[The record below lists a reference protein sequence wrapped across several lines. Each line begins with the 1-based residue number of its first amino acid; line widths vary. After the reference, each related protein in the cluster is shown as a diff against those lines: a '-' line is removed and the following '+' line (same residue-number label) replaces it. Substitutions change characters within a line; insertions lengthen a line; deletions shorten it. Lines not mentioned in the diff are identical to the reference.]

1 MKEWR
6 SEGIR
11 KEGRVISLSSR
22 GILASGTAWSRD
34 SKLSLGQDWFSLIFQ
49 LCSFRAD
56 SIYSQSL
63 HWRRE
68 QQRKL
73 IVNPQLFPL
82 CFLYHKTS
90 HLWLGTASWGKDRL
104 SIPLLQLNMVV
115 WPMAHKWK
123 KRHEQ
128 FSESCP
134 WWVLFT
140 ISLFPTAW
148 KLKHLSGTIRVI
160 RNDRAREKPHSAGHG
175 GTTQPPWIAYCR
187 LHSCKKKYTCIL
199 FKLL

>member
-128 FSESCP
+128 FWESCP
-134 WWVLFT
+134 WWIPLHHLPFPY
-140 ISLFPTAW
+140 SLKTQASVWNHPCYQEWQSKRETTLCWPRSHHTAS
-148 KLKHLSGTIRVI
+148 L
-160 RNDRAREKPHSAGHG
+160 N
-175 GTTQPPWIAYCR
+175 C
-187 LHSCKKKYTCIL
+187 
-199 FKLL
+199 LLQTSFM